1 MNASLASKDGYFDK
15 NIDAIDK
22 RNYGNDRHSENGIS
36 YLKK

>member
-22 RNYGNDRHSENGIS
+22 RNYGNDRYSKNGMS
-36 YLKK
+36 YQKK

>member
-1 MNASLASKDGYFDK
+1 MNASLESKDGYFYM

-22 RNYGNDRHSENGIS
+22 RNYGKDRYSKNGIS